1 MARVQ
6 EGQIGTGG
14 GRGRIDPELIAR
26 FQGFCDRMV
35 RVAEVLDR
43 ARRSKRIVEQV
54 MGAGTSVGANLF
66 EADEALSRKD
76 FAKCL
81 GIAIKELN
89 ETRFW
94 LGLIGR
100 QNWIK
105 PSRLE
110 PLEREAFELKRI
122 LGAMLTRTVRG
133 SGKR

>member
-81 GIAIKELN
+81 GIAIKALK

-105 PSRLE
+105 PSRLA
-110 PLEREAFELKRI
+110 PLERAAFE
-122 LGAMLTRTVRG
+122 
-133 SGKR
+133 